1 MHDMGLSDICRKL
14 VGFAAAVSITAGTAF
29 AGQWQEQAHPD
40 IADREE
46 ILEDVVAVTPSD
58 VWAVGRHWGFIG
70 SFLDFRTLIEHWDGL
85 NWSLVLS
92 PNVEGTLSNFLQSV
106 AAHSATE
113 VWAVGWSMG
122 IGIQTQ
128 KTLVER
134 WDGSAWSIVP
144 SPNPGPTGN
153 SLEAVAVIGDN
164 DAWAVGSMY
173 STAVVSLPISMHWDG
188 SVWTA
193 VEVPVPPFCTQR
205 TYLTDVAGRRAR
217 FVLATGYCTTAAGD
231 QGFILRWDGRAWS
244 VAAGPDRIPA
254 QSALNGL
261 TVISRSDAWA
271 VGAAGGLA
279 LILHWDGTAWTAVDA
294 PADVG
299 PDSSLTSID
308 ASRAKL
314 WAVGIGQS
322 SQPPFAGRLTALWDG
337 TAWTRV
343 PAGDFGSFNGV
354 SVIRNKAWAV
364 GQNIDHSLIMWR
376 QN

>member
-1 MHDMGLSDICRKL
+1 MGLRDICREL
-14 VGFAAAVSITAGTAF
+14 VGCAAALLMTGGTAL
-29 AGQWQEQAHPD
+29 AGEWQEQPHPD
-40 IADREE
+40 IADRQE
-46 ILEDVVAVTPSD
+46 ILENIVAITPQD

-70 SFLDFRTLIEHWDGL
+70 SILEFSTLIEHWDGL
-85 NWSLVLS
+85 NWSLVAS
-92 PNVEGTLSNFLQSV
+92 RNVEGTLSNYLQGV
-106 AAHSATE
+106 ASRSATE

-153 SLEAVAVIGDN
+153 SLEAVAVIGD
-164 DAWAVGSMY
+164 DAAWAVGSMY

-193 VEVPVPPFCTQR
+193 VDVPVPPFCTQR
-205 TYLTDVAGRRAR
+205 TYLTDVAAAR
-217 FVLATGYCTTAAGD
+217 PKLVLATGYCTTAAGD
-231 QGFILRWDGRAWS
+231 QGFVLRWDGRAWS
-244 VAAGPDRIPA
+244 VAAGPDQIPA
-254 QSALNGL
+254 PSALNGL
-261 TVISRSDAWA
+261 TFKSGTEAWA
-271 VGAAGGLA
+271 VGTAGGQA
-279 LILHWDGTAWTAVDA
+279 FILHWDGTAWAAVDA

-308 ASRAKL
+308 SSRTRL
-314 WAVGIGQS
+314 WAVGLGQS
-322 SQPPFAGRLTALWDG
+322 SQPPFAGRLTARWDG
-337 TAWTRV
+337 TAWERV

-354 SVIRNKAWAV
+354 SVVGNKTWAV

-376 QN
+376 RN

>member
-1 MHDMGLSDICRKL
+1 MDLSAIYR
-14 VGFAAAVSITAGTAF
+14 VFAGWAVAMLMTVGTAF

-40 IADREE
+40 IADRQE

-58 VWAVGRHWGFIG
+58 VWVVGRHWGFIG
-70 SFLDFRTLIEHWDGL
+70 SILEFSTLIEHWDGL

-92 PNVEGTLSNFLQSV
+92 PNVPGTHVDKLQGV
-106 AAHSATE
+106 AARSASE
-113 VWAVGWSMG
+113 VWAVGSARSFG
-122 IGIQTQ
+122 IETEV
-128 KTLVER
+128 TLIER

-173 STAVVSLPISMHWDG
+173 STAVVSLPISMRWDG

-193 VEVPVPPFCTQR
+193 VAVPVPPFCAQR
-205 TYLTDVAGRRAR
+205 TYLTDVAGAR
-217 FVLATGYCTTAAGD
+217 PKLVLATGYCTTTAGD
-231 QGFILRWDGRAWS
+231 QGFVLRWDGRAWS
-244 VAAGPDRIPA
+244 VAAGPDQIPV
-254 QSALNGL
+254 QSGLYGL
-261 TVISRSDAWA
+261 TFTSGTEAWA
-271 VGAAGGLA
+271 VGTAGGQA
-279 LILHWDGTAWTAVDA
+279 FILRWDGTAWAAVDA
-294 PADVG
+294 PADAG

-308 ASRAKL
+308 ASRTRL
-314 WAVGIGQS
+314 WAVGLGQS
-322 SQPPFAGRLTALWDG
+322 SQPPFAGRLTARWDG

-354 SVIRNKAWAV
+354 SVVGNKAWAV

-376 QN
+376 RN